1 MSIKYADII
10 IDISHEG
17 VDRPFRYRI
26 PQELEAKVQ
35 VGTAVKV
42 PFGKQLRIILFYLIA
57 NSFTNNSLYIIIL
70 LSRIS
75 TKILIISYI

>member
-26 PQELEAKVQ
+26 PEELLESVAGGSV
-35 VGTAVKV
+35 VKV
-42 PFGKQLRIILFYLIA
+42 PFGKGNRVRTGYVIGLA
-57 NSFTNNSLYIIIL
+57 DEPN
-70 LSRIS
+70 
-75 TKILIISYI
+75 